1 MPDPNPS
8 AAPGSADGPAQ
19 DGGAST
25 GKDRL
30 VGLLATAWSSMAEL
44 LATLTDGEWERPALP
59 GWDVHDVVAHLVGTE
74 RMLSGERAPEPP
86 PADRAGEHVRNDI
99 ARVNEGWV
107 VALRA
112 RSHAELLAD
121 FSEVTA
127 RRLAALEA
135 MGADDFDAPSW
146 TPVGQATYGRFME
159 IRVFDC
165 WMHEHDVRA
174 AVGRPGDEDGPVAE
188 QSLAEVVGSLGYV
201 VGKRVGAPDGSSVSI
216 HLTGPIH
223 RDVHVLVD
231 GRARVVASLDGPAT
245 ASVSLP
251 STLFLRLAGGR
262 VDPEAELANVELGG
276 DPELA
281 RRLATRLA
289 FTI

>member
-8 AAPGSADGPAQ
+8 AAPGSNGPAP
-19 DGGAST
+19 DGGAPT

-44 LATLTDGEWERPALP
+44 LASLSDEEWERPALP

-74 RMLSGERAPEPP
+74 RMLSGEQAPEPP
-86 PADRAGEHVRNDI
+86 AADRAGEHVRNDI

-121 FSEVTA
+121 FVEVTA
-127 RRLAALEA
+127 RRLAALAA
-135 MGADDFDAPSW
+135 MGADEFDAPSW

-201 VGKRVGAPDGSSVSI
+201 VGKRVGAPDGSSVTI

-231 GRARVVASLDGPAT
+231 GRARVVDSLDGPAT

-281 RRLATRLA
+281 HRLATRLA